1 MNSNSPWMWLWN
13 VKCNKIQIL
22 VIVIWTFLFTVPHS
36 GFFFLFS
43 IFTKKCTI
51 TALNLFFL
59 SPPNLCSYK
68 NMVVNE
74 CLCNTI
80 TLLQYFFSELSFVI
94 FPVFNYFRKITNLI
108 VVDKHFSKSA
118 SSKITAGFFPPSWN
132 RDTCSRIY
140 RYNQLKKDKASHPY
154 LLYPWRNAVECTE
167 ASIIH
172 TLSNDSDLLLT
183 LACFKGTF
191 MIILF
196 IKIYWYR
203 AYWDLKFK

>member
-13 VKCNKIQIL
+13 VKCNKTQIL

-94 FPVFNYFRKITNLI
+94 FPVFNYFRKKTNLI

-154 LLYPWRNAVECTE
+154 LTISMTECCRMYRGFNYTH
-167 ASIIH
+167 SIKWFRSTFDLGMLQGNIYDH
-172 TLSNDSDLLLT
+172 TLYQNLL
-183 LACFKGTF
+183 
-191 MIILF
+191 I
-196 IKIYWYR
+196 
-203 AYWDLKFK
+203 

>member
-1 MNSNSPWMWLWN
+1 MDISFY
-13 VKCNKIQIL
+13 CT
-22 VIVIWTFLFTVPHS
+22 TFS
-36 GFFFLFS
+36 FFFLFS

-118 SSKITAGFFPPSWN
+118 SSNITAGFFPPSWN

-154 LLYPWRNAVECTE
+154 LTISMTECCRMYRGFNYTH
-167 ASIIH
+167 SIKWFRSTFDLGMLQGNIYDH
-172 TLSNDSDLLLT
+172 TLYQNLL
-183 LACFKGTF
+183 
-191 MIILF
+191 I
-196 IKIYWYR
+196 
-203 AYWDLKFK
+203 

>member
-1 MNSNSPWMWLWN
+1 MWLWN

-140 RYNQLKKDKASHPY
+140 RYNQLKKDKASHPF
-154 LLYPWRNAVECTE
+154 LTISMTECCRMYRGFNYTH
-167 ASIIH
+167 SIKWFRSTFDLGMLQGNIYDH
-172 TLSNDSDLLLT
+172 TLYQNLL
-183 LACFKGTF
+183 
-191 MIILF
+191 I
-196 IKIYWYR
+196 
-203 AYWDLKFK
+203 

>member
-1 MNSNSPWMWLWN
+1 MNSNSPWMWLWKSN

-22 VIVIWTFLFTVPHS
+22 VIAIWTFLFTVPHS
-36 GFFFLFS
+36 VFFSFFQFLQKNVQLQLWIYFFLP
-43 IFTKKCTI
+43 
-51 TALNLFFL
+51 
-59 SPPNLCSYK
+59 PPNLCSNK

-94 FPVFNYFRKITNLI
+94 FPVFNYFWKITNLI

-154 LLYPWRNAVECTE
+154 LTISMTECCRMYRGFNYTH
-167 ASIIH
+167 SIKWFRSTFDLGMHQGNIYDH
-172 TLSNDSDLLLT
+172 TLYQNLL
-183 LACFKGTF
+183 
-191 MIILF
+191 I
-196 IKIYWYR
+196 
-203 AYWDLKFK
+203 

>member
-1 MNSNSPWMWLWN
+1 MDISFY
-13 VKCNKIQIL
+13 CT
-22 VIVIWTFLFTVPHS
+22 TFR
-36 GFFFLFS
+36 FFFLFS

-59 SPPNLCSYK
+59 SPPINLCSYK

-94 FPVFNYFRKITNLI
+94 FPVFNYFRKKTNLI

-154 LLYPWRNAVECTE
+154 LTISMTECCRMYRGFNYTH
-167 ASIIH
+167 SIKWFRSTFDLGMLQGNINDH
-172 TLSNDSDLLLT
+172 TLYQNLL
-183 LACFKGTF
+183 
-191 MIILF
+191 I
-196 IKIYWYR
+196 
-203 AYWDLKFK
+203 

>member
-1 MNSNSPWMWLWN
+1 MDVIM
-13 VKCNKIQIL
+13 KCEVQQNTNTGNCNMDISFYCT
-22 VIVIWTFLFTVPHS
+22 TFR
-36 GFFFLFS
+36 FFFLLS

-94 FPVFNYFRKITNLI
+94 FPVFNYFWKITNLI

-118 SSKITAGFFPPSWN
+118 SSKITAGFFPPS
-132 RDTCSRIY
+132 
-140 RYNQLKKDKASHPY
+140 
-154 LLYPWRNAVECTE
+154 
-167 ASIIH
+167 
-172 TLSNDSDLLLT
+172 
-183 LACFKGTF
+183 
-191 MIILF
+191 
-196 IKIYWYR
+196 
-203 AYWDLKFK
+203 

>member
-1 MNSNSPWMWLWN
+1 MWLWN

-94 FPVFNYFRKITNLI
+94 FPVFNYFRKKTNLI

-154 LLYPWRNAVECTE
+154 LTISMTECCRMYRGFNYTH
-167 ASIIH
+167 SIKWFRSTFDLGMLQGNIYDH
-172 TLSNDSDLLLT
+172 TLYQNLL
-183 LACFKGTF
+183 
-191 MIILF
+191 I
-196 IKIYWYR
+196 
-203 AYWDLKFK
+203 

>member
-1 MNSNSPWMWLWN
+1 MNSNSPWMWLWKSN

-36 GFFFLFS
+36 GFFSFFQFLQ
-43 IFTKKCTI
+43 
-51 TALNLFFL
+51 
-59 SPPNLCSYK
+59 K
-68 NMVVNE
+68 NVQ
-74 CLCNTI
+74 
-80 TLLQYFFSELSFVI
+80 LQLWIYFFCPLLIFAVTKIWLSMSVSVIPLHYYSMSFVI

-154 LLYPWRNAVECTE
+154 LTISMTECCRMYRGFNYTH
-167 ASIIH
+167 SIKWFRSTFDLGMLQGNIYDH
-172 TLSNDSDLLLT
+172 TLYQNLL
-183 LACFKGTF
+183 
-191 MIILF
+191 I
-196 IKIYWYR
+196 
-203 AYWDLKFK
+203 

>member
-22 VIVIWTFLFTVPHS
+22 VIVIGTFLFTVPHS

-43 IFTKKCTI
+43 IFTK
-51 TALNLFFL
+51 N
-59 SPPNLCSYK
+59 
-68 NMVVNE
+68 VQ
-74 CLCNTI
+74 
-80 TLLQYFFSELSFVI
+80 LQLWIYFFCPLLIFAITKIWLSMSVSVIPLHYYSMSFVI
-94 FPVFNYFRKITNLI
+94 FPVFNYFWKITNLI

-154 LLYPWRNAVECTE
+154 LTISMTECCRMYRGFNYTH
-167 ASIIH
+167 SIKWFRSTFDLGMLQGNIYDH
-172 TLSNDSDLLLT
+172 TLYQNLL
-183 LACFKGTF
+183 
-191 MIILF
+191 I
-196 IKIYWYR
+196 
-203 AYWDLKFK
+203 

>member
-1 MNSNSPWMWLWN
+1 MWLWN

-154 LLYPWRNAVECTE
+154 LTMSMTECCRMYRGFNYTH
-167 ASIIH
+167 SIKWFRSTFDLGMLQGNIYDH
-172 TLSNDSDLLLT
+172 TLYQNLL
-183 LACFKGTF
+183 
-191 MIILF
+191 I
-196 IKIYWYR
+196 
-203 AYWDLKFK
+203 

>member
-1 MNSNSPWMWLWN
+1 MWLWN

-59 SPPNLCSYK
+59 SPPNLCNYK

-140 RYNQLKKDKASHPY
+140 RYNQLKKDKASHPF
-154 LLYPWRNAVECTE
+154 LTISMTECCRMYRGFNYTH
-167 ASIIH
+167 SIKWFRSTFDLGMLQGNIYDH
-172 TLSNDSDLLLT
+172 TLYQNLL
-183 LACFKGTF
+183 
-191 MIILF
+191 I
-196 IKIYWYR
+196 
-203 AYWDLKFK
+203 